1 MTPTTPDKDSTA
13 GYWPLPQYHTVNP
26 QMQEQ
31 LWTDPSSF
39 DLSEPAL
46 RWSLPLLSNATDA
59 LAGGITWALHPS
71 FCDNLL
77 PMFPEENYKTILGFS
92 SSFLSCSHLT
102 QAILPLLSNATDAL
116 AGGITWALHPSFCD
130 NLLPMF
136 PEENYKTILG
146 FSSSFLSCSHLTQA
160 ISDALET
167 WASNHKWIHFEDVTA
182 QCAKPG
188 AVVGKKC
195 TAAEIFLMVEKTS
208 DGQELAAFVVNNL
221 QNLDPRPFTTAG
233 QQIRGRGL
241 RDSQMTVSSSIC
253 WYLDA
258 TFCYT
263 FHDMN
268 SNGMDGIVIMRIV
281 FAVAYVF
288 SILVIMSVVAR
299 GINAVLC
306 PNKGETPGEEVRTT
320 SGKEIKSNVCGGQR
334 CDGILEII
342 ENMPLCI
349 LLSAIFWLIFMPI
362 FYYRVFLPCWDCF
375 DFQATI
381 AHEIGHVLGFDH
393 PDTLPH
399 KNLRAL
405 SRHMAEVSSGDLSPP
420 DAPIC
425 LNPMQYVELKPLPE
439 EADSIMFST
448 TRHRGRTC
456 LTEDDLDGLNLLYPT
471 CSGAVEQPK
480 CVHKVLL
487 RGWLRLGVA
496 VGFPF
501 VLTVLLLLLLQSS
514 VKLYQRRKVKR
525 LEAVVRTQE
534 NRLGRLK
541 RDCSALRHKLS
552 ERNYR
557 WSAKKTSSTTSH
569 SKRLHGVFSSFASN
583 FKHFKRPADKSL
595 AYKEDAGGPAAPHLE
610 TIVEV
615 ALQHQVSAR
624 RMGRARPQSCKNG
637 SAHPRNATIAP

>member
-46 RWSLPLLSNATDA
+46 RWS
-59 LAGGITWALHPS
+59 
-71 FCDNLL
+71 
-77 PMFPEENYKTILGFS
+77 
-92 SSFLSCSHLT
+92 
-102 QAILPLLSNATDAL
+102 LPLLSNATDAL

-456 LTEDDLDGLNLLYPT
+456 LTDDDLDGLNVLYPM
-471 CSGAVEQPK
+471 CGGAVEQPM
-480 CVHKVLL
+480 CLQNGQL
-487 RGWLRLGVA
+487 RGWVRLAVA

-501 VLTVLLLLLLQSS
+501 LLTVLLLLLLQCS

-525 LEAVVRTQE
+525 LQAVVRWE
-534 NRLGRLK
+534 ALRMESLK
-541 RDCSALRHKLS
+541 QKCSALRYKLTDI
-552 ERNYR
+552 R
-557 WSAKKTSSTTSH
+557 KKYGVRSSRKTTTSR
-569 SKRLHGVFSSFASN
+569 SKKPGYLGALSSFACTLMHAG
-583 FKHFKRPADKSL
+583 KPTRPAHKPDNK
-595 AYKEDAGGPAAPHLE
+595 P
-610 TIVEV
+610 VF
-615 ALQHQVSAR
+615 
-624 RMGRARPQSCKNG
+624 
-637 SAHPRNATIAP
+637 PRE